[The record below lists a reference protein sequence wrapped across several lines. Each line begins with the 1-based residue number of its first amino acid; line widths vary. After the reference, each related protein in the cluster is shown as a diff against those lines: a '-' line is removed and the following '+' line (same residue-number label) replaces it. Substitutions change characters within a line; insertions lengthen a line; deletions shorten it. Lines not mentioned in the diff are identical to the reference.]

1 MEKNYIIR
9 KDELRKKVRRDF
21 HRPTRAE
28 RDPKAYS
35 RKEKHRT
42 FHFEIEAEQVSGVM
56 VELVDTPDLKSCDR
70 LVVWVRF
77 PLTPPFFYER

>member
-1 MEKNYIIR
+1 MTQLLYYESYERPNKFIR
-9 KDELRKKVRRDF
+9 RMDLMLKQRKQF

-42 FHFEIEAEQVSGVM
+42 LYTIKEAE
-56 VELVDTPDLKSCDR
+56 
-70 LVVWVRF
+70 
-77 PLTPPFFYER
+77 

>member
-1 MEKNYIIR
+1 MTQLLYYESYERPNKFIR
-9 KDELRKKVRRDF
+9 RMDLMLKQRKQF

-42 FHFEIEAEQVSGVM
+42 NYLEMTNE
-56 VELVDTPDLKSCDR
+56 
-70 LVVWVRF
+70 
-77 PLTPPFFYER
+77 

>member
-1 MEKNYIIR
+1 MMSEKNYIIR

-42 FHFEIEAEQVSGVM
+42 FHFEIEAE
-56 VELVDTPDLKSCDR
+56 
-70 LVVWVRF
+70 
-77 PLTPPFFYER
+77 

>member
-1 MEKNYIIR
+1 MAKITYHTHDNKIHTVDVQKGLTVMEKNYIIR

-35 RKEKHRT
+35 RKEKPRT
-42 FHFEIEAEQVSGVM
+42 FHFEIEAE
-56 VELVDTPDLKSCDR
+56 
-70 LVVWVRF
+70 
-77 PLTPPFFYER
+77 